1 VEPHLKALG
10 ERVAAAQDQRLH
22 AYLDLGRARAR
33 LLDAVRPS
41 RRPPLRTLL
50 VAALA
55 LLLVLAAG
63 TAAFTLRERPL
74 AFRLGNGDGSDG
86 TSQWIAAP
94 EGAAVPIHFS
104 DGTQLT
110 LLDNARA
117 RVVDLDSRGATVVVE
132 RGELRASVVPRK
144 NARWRVFV
152 GPFAVRVTG
161 TEFDVGWQPET
172 ERFSLNLRAGSVVV
186 TGPGLDGERAVH
198 AGETLR
204 LSPRAGP
211 LATDPEPA
219 ATAPEP
225 AESPASAS
233 PQVSADALGAQKTR
247 RARELHKRPAQPD
260 FRELASHQLY
270 QEALAAAEAAGFELL
285 CRSAALE
292 DLLLLADTARLA
304 GTAEEA
310 RQAYRSVR
318 ERFPGR
324 DAGKAA
330 FFLGRL
336 AFDRDADYAQ
346 AARYFALSIEEQ
358 PQGPLARE
366 AAGRLLET
374 QLLLADSAG
383 ARHAARQYLDRY
395 PGGPH
400 AKVAKRV
407 LAQP

>member
-1 VEPHLKALG
+1 MEPHLKALG

-22 AYLDLGRARAR
+22 TYLDLGRARAR
-33 LLDAVRPS
+33 LLDSMQPS
-41 RRPPLRTLL
+41 RRLPVRVLL
-50 VAALA
+50 VAALL
-55 LLLVLAAG
+55 LLLVGG

-74 AFRLGNGDGSDG
+74 AFRLGDGDGSDG

-110 LLDNARA
+110 LLENARA
-117 RVVDLDSRGATVVVE
+117 RVVDLDSHGATVVVE

-144 NARWRVFV
+144 DARWRVFV

-161 TEFDVGWQPET
+161 TEFDVGWQPES
-172 ERFSLNLRAGSVVV
+172 ERFSLSLRAGSVLV

-204 LSPRAGP
+204 LSPRCASP
-211 LATDPEPA
+211 APKTEPELAAKEPEPA
-219 ATAPEP
+219 DTPAATPLEGSAGAP
-225 AESPASAS
+225 SAPKS
-233 PQVSADALGAQKTR
+233 S
-247 RARELHKRPAQPD
+247 RARELHTRPSQRD
-260 FRELASHQLY
+260 FRELASHQQY
-270 QEALAAAEAAGFELL
+270 QEALAAAETAGFERL
-285 CRSAALE
+285 CRTAELD

-304 GTAEEA
+304 GTADEA
-310 RQAYRSVR
+310 RRAYRSVR

-330 FFLGRL
+330 FFLGRS

-346 AARYFALSIEEQ
+346 AARYFALSIQEQ
-358 PQGPLARE
+358 PEGPLARE

-374 QLLLADSAG
+374 QVLLADSTG
-383 ARHAARQYLDRY
+383 ARNAARQYLDRY
-395 PGGPH
+395 PDGPH